1 MKTANFGYL
10 KISFF
15 FLKPP
20 KFKNPPE
27 NLPFFFLSFIVSME
41 LQKKK
46 KKKFKKAASIKNQ
59 GLNPGVGG
67 DGRGQG
73 SAEWEAGNKGPPLA
87 AAGGRNKGG
96 NVLSSG
102 VRWRVETV
110 GANAASKHF
119 ITSRE

>member
-10 KISFF
+10 KIFF
-15 FLKPP
+15 FLSRQ
-20 KFKNPPE
+20 
-27 NLPFFFLSFIVSME
+27 NLKTHRKICPFFFLSFFYCFNGAE
-41 LQKKK
+41 KK